1 LLFQDPLL
9 FLVALRM
16 RKLEAPAVAANK
28 HQGGADEASVRLVCL
43 ALALAL
49 AALAGRIISVW

>member
-1 LLFQDPLL
+1 LL
-9 FLVALRM
+9 LVALRM
-16 RKLEAPAVAANK
+16 RKLEASAVAANK
-28 HQGGADEASVRLVCL
+28 HQGGADQASIRLVCL